1 MSKYGI
7 DFIYI
12 SQVSE
17 QDKLR
22 LLLIYVISQ
31 EGIAEGA
38 APPRA
43 PAAHARVY
51 SKIFV
56 RSFFL
61 SFPC

>member
-1 MSKYGI
+1 V
-7 DFIYI
+7 
-12 SQVSE
+12 QVSE

-43 PAAHARVY
+43 SAAHARVY

-56 RSFFL
+56 RKFFFL